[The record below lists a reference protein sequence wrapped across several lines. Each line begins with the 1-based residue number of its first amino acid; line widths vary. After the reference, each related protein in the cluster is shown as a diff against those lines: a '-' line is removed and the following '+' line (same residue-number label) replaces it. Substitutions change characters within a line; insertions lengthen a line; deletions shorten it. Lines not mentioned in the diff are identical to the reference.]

1 MYKKEGLS
9 CPSILIISLAKI
21 ITKYEYTKSMSKSFQ
36 MISNY
41 QNLQTWKNMLI
52 PFVRFRHIY
61 SNNKKRVLYIDIAH
75 KFIIFVH
82 VFA

>member
-21 ITKYEYTKSMSKSFQ
+21 ITNCEYTKSMSKSFQ

-41 QNLQTWKNMLI
+41 YYRCK
-52 PFVRFRHIY
+52 R
-61 SNNKKRVLYIDIAH
+61 KKS
-75 KFIIFVH
+75 
-82 VFA
+82 